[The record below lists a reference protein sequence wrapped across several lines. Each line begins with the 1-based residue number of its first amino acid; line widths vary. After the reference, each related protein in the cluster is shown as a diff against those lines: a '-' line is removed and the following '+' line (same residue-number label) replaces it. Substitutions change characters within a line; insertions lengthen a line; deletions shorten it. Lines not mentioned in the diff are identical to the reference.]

1 MKYRGLTYNREKECY
16 EWVYGMPSY
25 GYETDEIAEIG
36 TVYGDFREIFP
47 DTLGEQTPYRDKNGK
62 EIYTG
67 DIVAL
72 EVGGQI
78 REFVVDK
85 ATVDREYNTLQG
97 FTGKDGSNTVKVR
110 LGRNENNNNSN
121 LNYCCRGSSI
131 IYSSVEVAKKHLE
144 MWLEAESEVAINQS
158 YTIGGKSF
166 TRANLAEIRKQI
178 EYWSNKVAELENLAK
193 KKGRN
198 RVYRIVPRDL

>member
-110 LGRNENNNNSN
+110 LTPVEGERLQGYPDDWTKYGADGNIIADTARYRAIGNSICVYCAERLYIGIIRILQEEEKDNE
-121 LNYCCRGSSI
+121 R
-131 IYSSVEVAKKHLE
+131 KD
-144 MWLEAESEVAINQS
+144 ES
-158 YTIGGKSF
+158 
-166 TRANLAEIRKQI
+166 L
-178 EYWSNKVAELENLAK
+178 L
-193 KKGRN
+193 
-198 RVYRIVPRDL
+198 

>member
-1 MKYRGLTYNREKECY
+1 MKYRGLTYNKEKESY
-16 EWVYGMPSY
+16 EWVYGLPSY
-25 GYETDEIAEIG
+25 GYATDEVAEIG

-72 EVGGQI
+72 EVDGQI

-110 LGRNENNNNSN
+110 LADVVIFRWIDTEGVIHQLLPCVNEAGVSDTASMEIIGTIAE
-121 LNYCCRGSSI
+121 RG
-131 IYSSVEVAKKHLE
+131 VQ
-144 MWLEAESEVAINQS
+144 ESES
-158 YTIGGKSF
+158 KGK
-166 TRANLAEIRKQI
+166 KQ
-178 EYWSNKVAELENLAK
+178 
-193 KKGRN
+193 
-198 RVYRIVPRDL
+198 